1 VGGARA
7 PKRDTSDNVRA
18 FDPVVAC
25 TGAMVINDA
34 GGTRAPWR
42 GTCDSNG
49 EVPSI
54 VDPPKSD
61 LVGNVASP
69 ASAGSFVCAGDLLRL
84 VLSSD
89 LCVCVRACVSVCVC
103 VCVRERGRQIVC
115 VCDLL
120 GLDEGRFREHP
131 PLLAEDVLSGLV
143 SSYSV

>member
-34 GGTRAPWR
+34 GGVRAPWR

-89 LCVCVRACVSVCVC
+89 L
-103 VCVRERGRQIVC
+103 
-115 VCDLL
+115 L